1 MSVKDFVSA
10 VTKDLEENRG
20 EREELYKEFHK
31 HPELSTEETETAKR
45 IAGELDKAGISYEYV
60 GDTGIVA
67 TIENGEGP
75 AVAMR
80 ADIDALPVPEES
92 GKDYASEEEGKSH
105 ACGHDFHIMSLLTA
119 LQAFNAH
126 KDAWSGTYVGVFQP
140 GEETAQGAKD
150 MVENGIAEK
159 LPKLDVYLGQ
169 HVLSS
174 LPGAHVGTKPGV
186 FLTSA
191 ASIRITVFGKGSH
204 GSMPQLG
211 VDPVVLA
218 SSIVMRLQTIV
229 SREIGPSDTAVVT
242 VGSLQA
248 GSKSNIIPDKATL
261 LINTRAYDKDVEK
274 KVHAAIERIVK
285 AECEAA
291 GSPKG
296 PEIEYYDVYPLTI
309 NDEELTAKVRAAFDE
324 VFGDE
329 SIDITPQSASE
340 DFSYV
345 PDAVDTPYVYWAF
358 GGFADQ
364 ENAPGNHNPAFAP
377 DLQPTLDRGAEAAIA
392 AAGAWL
398 ANQ

>member
-1 MSVKDFVSA
+1 MSVKDFVNA

-20 EREELYKEFHK
+20 EREELYKEFHR
-31 HPELSTEETETAKR
+31 HPELSMEETETAKR

-67 TIENGEGP
+67 TIENGEGS

-92 GKDYASEEEGKSH
+92 GKYYASEEEGKSH
-105 ACGHDFHIMSLLTA
+105 ACGHDFHIMGLLTA
-119 LQAFNAH
+119 LKALNDH

-140 GEETAQGAKD
+140 GEETAQGAKA
-150 MVENGIAEK
+150 MVENGVADK

-174 LPGAHVGTKPGV
+174 LPGAHVGTKPGG
-186 FLTSA
+186 FLTST
-191 ASIRITVFGKGSH
+191 ASIKVTVFGKGSH

-229 SREIGPSDTAVVT
+229 SREIGPSDVAVVT
-242 VGSLQA
+242 VGSIQA
-248 GSKSNIIPDKATL
+248 GSKSNIIPDNATL
-261 LINTRAYDKDVEK
+261 PINTRAYDKDVE

-285 AECEAA
+285 AECEVA
-291 GSPKG
+291 GSPKE
-296 PEIEYYDVYPLTI
+296 PEIEYYDVYPLTV
-309 NDEELTAKVRAAFDE
+309 NDDELTVKVRAAFDE
-324 VFGDE
+324 VFGEE
-329 SIDITPQSASE
+329 SIDITLQSASE

-345 PDAVDTPYVYWAF
+345 PGEVDVPYVYWAF

-364 ENAPGNHNPAFAP
+364 ESAPGNHNPAFAP
-377 DLQPTLDRGAEAAIA
+377 DLQPTLDRGAQAAIA

-398 ANQ
+398 AK

>member
-1 MSVKDFVSA
+1 MSVKDFVNA

-20 EREELYKEFHK
+20 EREELYKEFHR
-31 HPELSTEETETAKR
+31 HPELSMEETETAKR
-45 IAGELDKAGISYEYV
+45 IAGELDKAEISYEYV

-67 TIENGEGP
+67 TIENGEGA

-119 LQAFNAH
+119 LNDH

-140 GEETAQGAKD
+140 GEETAQGAKA
-150 MVENGIAEK
+150 MVENGVADK

-174 LPGAHVGTKPGV
+174 LPGAHVGTKSGV

-191 ASIRITVFGKGSH
+191 ASIKVTVFGKGSH
-204 GSMPQLG
+204 GFMPQLG

-229 SREIGPSDTAVVT
+229 SREIGPSDVAVVT
-242 VGSLQA
+242 VGSIQA
-248 GSKSNIIPDKATL
+248 GSKSNIIPDNATL
-261 LINTRAYDKDVEK
+261 PINTRAYDKDVEK

-285 AECEAA
+285 AECEVA
-291 GSPKG
+291 GSLKE
-296 PEIEYYDVYPLTI
+296 PEIEYYDVYPLTV
-309 NDEELTAKVRAAFDE
+309 NDE
-324 VFGDE
+324 
-329 SIDITPQSASE
+329 
-340 DFSYV
+340 
-345 PDAVDTPYVYWAF
+345 
-358 GGFADQ
+358 
-364 ENAPGNHNPAFAP
+364 
-377 DLQPTLDRGAEAAIA
+377 
-392 AAGAWL
+392 
-398 ANQ
+398 

>member
-1 MSVKDFVSA
+1 MSVKDFVNA

-20 EREELYKEFHK
+20 EREELYKEFHR
-31 HPELSTEETETAKR
+31 HPELSMEETETAKR
-45 IAGELDKAGISYEYV
+45 IAGGVRQGGNFLRVRG
-60 GDTGIVA
+60 GTGIVA
-67 TIENGEGP
+67 TIENGEGA

-80 ADIDALPVPEES
+80 ADIDALPMPEES

-105 ACGHDFHIMSLLTA
+105 ACGHDFHLMSLLTA
-119 LQAFNAH
+119 LKALNDH

-140 GEETAQGAKD
+140 GEETAQGAKA
-150 MVENGIAEK
+150 MVENGVADK

-191 ASIRITVFGKGSH
+191 ASIKVTVFGKGSH

-229 SREIGPSDTAVVT
+229 SREIGPSDVAVVT
-242 VGSLQA
+242 VGSIQA
-248 GSKSNIIPDKATL
+248 GSKSNIIPDNATL
-261 LINTRAYDKDVEK
+261 PINTRAYDKDVEK

-285 AECEAA
+285 AECEVA
-291 GSPKG
+291 GSLKE
-296 PEIEYYDVYPLTI
+296 PEIEYYDVYPLTV
-309 NDEELTAKVRAAFDE
+309 NDEELTVKVRAAFDE
-324 VFGDE
+324 VFGE
-329 SIDITPQSASE
+329 EPIDITLQSASE

-345 PDAVDTPYVYWAF
+345 PDEVDTPYAYWAF

-364 ENAPGNHNPAFAP
+364 ESAPGNHNPAFAP
-377 DLQPTLDRGAEAAIA
+377 DLQPTLDRGAQAAIA

-398 ANQ
+398 AK